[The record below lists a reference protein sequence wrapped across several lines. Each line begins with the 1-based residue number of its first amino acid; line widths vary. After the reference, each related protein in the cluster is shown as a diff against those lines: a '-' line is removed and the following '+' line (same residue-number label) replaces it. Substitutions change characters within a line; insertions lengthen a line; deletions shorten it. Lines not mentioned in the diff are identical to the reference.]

1 MENFQYS
8 VQLSDQ
14 DWAEF
19 SAAAEECGLLQAG
32 LASGEKPDFN
42 ILRQGPQFRGEL
54 K

>member
-19 SAAAEECGLLQAG
+19 SAATEECGLLQAG
-32 LASGEKPDFN
+32 LASGDEP
-42 ILRQGPQFRGEL
+42 
-54 K
+54 